1 MDRSAVTNGDWRR
14 GDIAPIVPKAMRIF
28 AIVTVFGLAAG
39 SLAPLHGQSLV
50 DVAKKE
56 GERRQGVKGDAKVYT
71 NGDLKPVSDP
81 SADPITAA
89 AAPDDAPASAG
100 KKPSDSKADAK
111 ADAKADG
118 KTDDKAPAK
127 DAKASAK
134 GDEKGQEYWGGKMR
148 ALTEQ
153 LERDRLYAEAIQTRI
168 NSLTAD
174 FSAKDD
180 PAQRALISDDREK
193 AISELSRL
201 RKQIDEDK
209 DAIGSLEEEARHA
222 SVPPGWLR

>member
-1 MDRSAVTNGDWRR
+1 
-14 GDIAPIVPKAMRIF
+14 
-28 AIVTVFGLAAG
+28 
-39 SLAPLHGQSLV
+39 
-50 DVAKKE
+50 
-56 GERRQGVKGDAKVYT
+56 
-71 NGDLKPVSDP
+71 
-81 SADPITAA
+81 
-89 AAPDDAPASAG
+89 
-100 KKPSDSKADAK
+100 
-111 ADAKADG
+111 
-118 KTDDKAPAK
+118 
-127 DAKASAK
+127 
-134 GDEKGQEYWGGKMR
+134 MR

-180 PAQRALISDDREK
+180 PVQRALISEDREK
-193 AISELSRL
+193 AVAELSRL

>member
-1 MDRSAVTNGDWRR
+1 MGDV
-14 GDIAPIVPKAMRIF
+14 APIVPKAMRIF
-28 AIVTVFGLAAG
+28 AIVTVFSLAAG

-56 GERRQGVKGDAKVYT
+56 GERRQGVKGGTKVYT
-71 NGDLKPVSDP
+71 NGDLKPVSGP

-89 AAPDDAPASAG
+89 TAPADTPASAA
-100 KKPSDSKADAK
+100 KKPG
-111 ADAKADG
+111 DAKADG

-127 DAKASAK
+127 DAKASAN

-180 PAQRALISDDREK
+180 PAQRALISEDREK
-193 AISELSRL
+193 AVSELSRL

-222 SVPPGWLR
+222 NVPPGWLR

>member
-1 MDRSAVTNGDWRR
+1 
-14 GDIAPIVPKAMRIF
+14 MRILVF
-28 AIVTVFGLAAG
+28 ATAFGLAAG

-56 GERRQGVKGDAKVYT
+56 GERRQGVKAGTKVYT
-71 NGDLKPVSDP
+71 NGDLKPASD
-81 SADPITAA
+81 SAPAPTTAA
-89 AAPDDAPASAG
+89 ASPADTAASTD
-100 KKPSDSKADAK
+100 KKPADAK
-111 ADAKADG
+111 ANVKPDG
-118 KTDDKAPAK
+118 KTDDKAPVK
-127 DAKASAK
+127 DAKAPAK
-134 GDEKGQEYWGGKMR
+134 GEAKDQEYWGGRMR

-180 PAQRALISDDREK
+180 PAQRALLAGDREK
-193 AISELSRL
+193 AVSELSRL

-209 DAIGSLEEEARHA
+209 DAIGNLEEEARQA
-222 SVPPGWLR
+222 NVPPGWLR

>member
-1 MDRSAVTNGDWRR
+1 
-14 GDIAPIVPKAMRIF
+14 MRIF

-111 ADAKADG
+111 ADGERLTTKRQP
-118 KTDDKAPAK
+118 KTRRRPR
-127 DAKASAK
+127 
-134 GDEKGQEYWGGKMR
+134 R
-148 ALTEQ
+148 ATKKV
-153 LERDRLYAEAIQTRI
+153 R
-168 NSLTAD
+168 S
-174 FSAKDD
+174 
-180 PAQRALISDDREK
+180 
-193 AISELSRL
+193 
-201 RKQIDEDK
+201 
-209 DAIGSLEEEARHA
+209 IGAARC
-222 SVPPGWLR
+222 GR

>member
-1 MDRSAVTNGDWRR
+1 
-14 GDIAPIVPKAMRIF
+14 MRIF

-56 GERRQGVKGDAKVYT
+56 GERRQGVKGDTKVYT

-81 SADPITAA
+81 SAPVTAS

-100 KKPSDSKADAK
+100 KKPSDAKADAK
-111 ADAKADG
+111 ADPKADG

-127 DAKASAK
+127 DAKASAN

-193 AISELSRL
+193 AVSELSRL